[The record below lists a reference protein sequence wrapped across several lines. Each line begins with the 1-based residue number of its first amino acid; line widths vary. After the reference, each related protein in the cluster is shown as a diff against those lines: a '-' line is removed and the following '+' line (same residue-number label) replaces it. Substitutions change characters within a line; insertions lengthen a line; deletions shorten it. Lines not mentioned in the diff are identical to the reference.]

1 MVGFVVVVIQST
13 QYVVV
18 LWLGL
23 PLLPSLSKHTIC
35 GRIMVGSFVLVVSQ

>member
-1 MVGFVVVVIQST
+1 MVGFVVVLGKQA

-23 PLLPSLSKHTIC
+23 QLL
-35 GRIMVGSFVLVVSQ
+35 FVIKYNT